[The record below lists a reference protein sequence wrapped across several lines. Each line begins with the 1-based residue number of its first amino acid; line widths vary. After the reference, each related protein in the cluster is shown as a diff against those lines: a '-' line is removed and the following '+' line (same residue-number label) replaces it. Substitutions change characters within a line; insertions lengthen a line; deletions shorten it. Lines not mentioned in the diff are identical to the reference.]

1 MDRWS
6 YFARSCSISRSFG
19 AHTYGVHTMATD
31 NRSRLRRTA
40 AVVTVA
46 LLAVVGCAGES
57 VNRTITVGPVDGAP
71 GFVPDQITVHKDDE
85 VRLVVNNITDKTHG
99 FRIEG
104 YGITEL
110 SDPTAPP
117 LQVKFEAS
125 RGGTFRI
132 MCHLH
137 ETHQTGTLIVL

>member
-1 MDRWS
+1 
-6 YFARSCSISRSFG
+6 
-19 AHTYGVHTMATD
+19 MATD
-31 NRSRLRRTA
+31 KRSRLRRTA
-40 AVVTVA
+40 AVVAVS
-46 LLAVVGCAGES
+46 LLGLAGCAGES
-57 VNRTITVGPVDGAP
+57 VDRTITVASVDGAP
-71 GFVPDQITVHKDDE
+71 GLVPDEITVHKDDE
-85 VRLVVNNITDKTHG
+85 VLLVVKNTTDKTHG

-117 LQVKFEAS
+117 LEVEFEAT